1 VPAGLLGSRR
11 QKAHMTDKQPVDAQA
26 AFDELGRTVLS
37 EQTMESLL
45 QRVAELAQGVV
56 AGAHEVSITVVGR
69 DKATTVI
76 STGELAIALDE
87 RQYADE
93 SGPCL
98 DAAQGGTVASIPD
111 MRAETRWPKFTA
123 AAVEAG
129 ALSSLSTPIP
139 LQQYANAALNM
150 YGTDPGA
157 FDQDAIDLA
166 QSFAS
171 YAGVALANMHLYES
185 TRTLAEQLQVAMES
199 RAVIEQA
206 KGVLMGQ
213 RRCTAEEA
221 FDILVKL
228 SQQSNRKLREVA
240 QALVDSARLT

>member
-1 VPAGLLGSRR
+1 VTVALFGSRR
-11 QKAHMTDKQPVDAQA
+11 QKAHMTDKQPLDAQA
-26 AFDELGRTVLS
+26 AFDELARVVLS
-37 EQTMESLL
+37 EHTMDGLL
-45 QRVAELAQGVV
+45 QRVAELAKGVV
-56 AGAHEVSITVVGR
+56 PGAREVSITLVGK
-69 DKATTVI
+69 DKATTVVA
-76 STGELAIALDE
+76 TGDLAIALDE
-87 RQYADE
+87 RQYDDA

-98 DAAQGGTVASIPD
+98 DAAQAGTVASIPD
-111 MRAETRWPKFTA
+111 MRVETRWPGFTE
-123 AAVEAG
+123 AAVRAG

-150 YGTDPGA
+150 YGAESGA
-157 FDQDAIDLA
+157 FDEVSIHLA